1 MGKRSILNGARF
13 TFEKVAHT
21 KLIQEKNY
29 KILKS
34 YTTHF
39 TVCTFNLFNYIEPPN
54 AFYDSENIYSA
65 SQWQKK
71 EKWINQQLTDLSP
84 DIIGFQE
91 VFSPKALKSLA
102 ASHGLSHFVTV
113 SDPSVRSQH
122 VYDKPVVA
130 LASRFPILSARAVDV
145 ARPIVHSLSMQSK
158 FSFSRPPIR
167 AEIQI
172 NDFATILVY
181 VVHLK
186 SKRSQLESVEAT
198 GNDED
203 TQIAESL
210 LAEIHGSW
218 ASSIQ
223 RGTEATLLYHDIV
236 QQTKASERPVIVL
249 GDLNDTIDSA
259 PLQSLVGSEKL
270 DRLDGKTISELPLS
284 ARRSIQ
290 RYLLQDAFEMQ
301 DEIPLKDRKPTHY
314 FANRGNVLD
323 YILLSKDFKNDLDHS
338 LASVSKYRVND
349 GHLINPHHVDDAEC
363 SDHAPV
369 MIEVEIRS

>member
-1 MGKRSILNGARF
+1 MN
-13 TFEKVAHT
+13 
-21 KLIQEKNY
+21 
-29 KILKS
+29 S
-34 YTTHF
+34 YNTHF
-39 TVCTFNLFNYIEPPN
+39 TICTFNLFNYIAPPD
-54 AFYDSENIYSA
+54 AYYDSENIYSA
-65 SQWQKK
+65 SQWKKK
-71 EKWINQQLTDLSP
+71 EKWINQQLADLSP

-91 VFSPKALKSLA
+91 VFSPKALKLLA

-113 SDPSVRSQH
+113 SEPGVRSQH

-130 LASRFPILSARAVDV
+130 LASRFPILSARAVEV
-145 ARPIVHSLSMQSK
+145 ARPVVHSLSLQSK

-172 NDFATILVY
+172 NDFSTVLVY

-186 SKRSQLESVEAT
+186 SKRSQLEAMDAMGE
-198 GNDED
+198 DED
-203 TQIAESL
+203 SRIAESL

-236 QQTKASERPVIVL
+236 QQTKKKERPVIVL

-270 DRLDGKTISELPLS
+270 DRLDGKTISDFPLS
-284 ARRSIQ
+284 SRRSIQ
-290 RYLLQDAFEMQ
+290 RYVLQDSFELQ
-301 DEIPLKDRKPTHY
+301 DEILPKERKPTHY
-314 FANRGNVLD
+314 FANRGSVLD
-323 YILLSKDFKNDLDHS
+323 YILLSNDFKNDHDHS
-338 LASVSKYRVND
+338 LASISKYQVND
-349 GHLINPHHVDDAEC
+349 AHLINPHYVGDAEC

>member
-1 MGKRSILNGARF
+1 LN
-13 TFEKVAHT
+13 
-21 KLIQEKNY
+21 
-29 KILKS
+29 S

-39 TVCTFNLFNYIEPPN
+39 TICTFNLFNYIAPPD

-65 SQWQKK
+65 SQWEKK
-71 EKWINQQLTDLSP
+71 EKWIDQQLADLSP

-113 SDPSVRSQH
+113 SDPGVRGQH

-130 LASRFPILSARAVDV
+130 LASRFPILSACAVEV
-145 ARPIVHSLSMQSK
+145 ARPVVHSLNLQSK
-158 FSFSRPPIR
+158 FTFSRPPIR
-167 AEIQI
+167 AEIKVS
-172 NDFATILVY
+172 DFATVLVY

-186 SKRSQLESVEAT
+186 SKRSQLEAT
-198 GNDED
+198 DAMGEDED
-203 TQIAESL
+203 SRIADSL

-218 ASSIQ
+218 GSSIQ

-236 QQTKASERPVIVL
+236 QQTKKSDRPVIVL
-249 GDLNDTIDSA
+249 GDFNDTIDSA

-270 DRLDGKTISELPLS
+270 DRLDGKTISDLPLT
-284 ARRSIQ
+284 ARRSVQ
-290 RYLLQDAFEMQ
+290 RYVLQDSFELQ
-301 DEIPLKDRKPTHY
+301 NEIPKKRKPTHY
-314 FANRGNVLD
+314 FANRGSVLD
-323 YILLSKDFKNDLDHS
+323 YILLSKDFKSDHDHS
-338 LASVSKYRVND
+338 LATVSKYQVND

-369 MIEVEIRS
+369 MIEVEIRG